1 MNKSLAT
8 FSFNFGKRSIKFEQK
23 IVLTFELA
31 RPEYLGLKDLAHYE
45 KLRLIYHFEEHAN

>member
-23 IVLTFELA
+23 IALTFELA